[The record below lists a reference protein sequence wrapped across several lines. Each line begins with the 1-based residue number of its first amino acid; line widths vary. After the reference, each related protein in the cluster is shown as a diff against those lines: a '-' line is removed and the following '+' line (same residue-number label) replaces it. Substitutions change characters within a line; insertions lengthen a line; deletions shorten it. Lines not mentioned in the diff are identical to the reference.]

1 LIAGSAPRC
10 ALAFRLINPKVPG
23 TGGKALT
30 YNHREGHAGMTAPLT
45 TTTVTTIT
53 PGKLMGEVTRL
64 VGELKS
70 NPLPTPVA
78 EGLSGLHYTLERLQP
93 QVEAQDAELK
103 RLRALARTA
112 EVINSSLDLTTVLN
126 QVMDTIIKLTSAER
140 GFLMLKDERG
150 ELQFRIARNLER
162 ATIDKSDFNVSRT
175 ILNTVAAS
183 GEPVVTTNAAADPR
197 FSDQMSVVNFS
208 LRSIVCVPLRFKD
221 RITGVIYVD
230 NRIRTGLFTEKERD
244 LLHAFANQAAI
255 AIENARQ
262 YQQVLEL
269 KELLDNVFASIASG
283 VITTDVSDTI
293 TLCNAAAEQILGM
306 PRAALEGR
314 PLSDAIPGPHDFMA
328 QVKTERRALI
338 GHELNPHLPQRGA
351 VNWNVNVSP
360 LRDSGQG
367 GTQGLAIVVD
377 DVTERKRLRSK
388 YEVFTRMVPPQVVER
403 LDVTSLQLGGLRRT
417 VSIVFADIQGF
428 TSLSE
433 NIDPEVLIEKLNRY
447 VGTAAEAMLL
457 QEATV
462 DKFIGDAVM
471 AFFNAPDDQPDYAL
485 RAIRAAWQMREDI
498 EELRNEMEPQ
508 FQLGFRIGVHV
519 GEVIAGLVGT
529 TDRLDYTI
537 IGDTV
542 NTAKR
547 IQEYGVTRRVTLSDA
562 IYQLVKDDVVVAPRE
577 PMQVK
582 GRAQPVVVYE
592 LEGLR

>member
-1 LIAGSAPRC
+1 
-10 ALAFRLINPKVPG
+10 
-23 TGGKALT
+23 
-30 YNHREGHAGMTAPLT
+30 MTAPLT
-45 TTTVTTIT
+45 TTITSIT
-53 PGKLMGEVTRL
+53 PGSLIGELTRL
-64 VGELKS
+64 AANLRVTHAAQ
-70 NPLPTPVA
+70 LPTAVA
-78 EGLSGLHYTLERLQP
+78 DGLNGLHYTLERLQP
-93 QVEAQDAELK
+93 QIEAQEAELK

-140 GFLMLKDERG
+140 GFLMLKNERG

-162 ATIDKSDFNVSRT
+162 ATIDKTDFNVSRT
-175 ILNTVAAS
+175 ILNSVAES

-208 LRSIVCVPLRFKD
+208 LRSIVCVPLRFRD

-244 LLHAFANQAAI
+244 LLHAFSNQAAI

-262 YQQVLEL
+262 FQQVLEL

-283 VITTDVSDTI
+283 VITTDVNDTI
-293 TLCNAAAEQILGM
+293 ILCNAAAEQILGL
-306 PRAALEGR
+306 PRSALEGR
-314 PLSDAIPGPHDFMA
+314 PLAEALFVPHDIMA
-328 QVKTERRALI
+328 QVKSEQRALV
-338 GHELNPHLPQRGA
+338 GHELNPTLPLRG
-351 VNWNVNVSP
+351 VMSWNLNVSP

-367 GTQGLAIVVD
+367 QQGLAFVVD

-403 LDVTSLQLGGLRRT
+403 LDVSSLQLGGVRRT
-417 VSIVFADIQGF
+417 VSIVFADVQGF

-433 NIDPEVLIEKLNRY
+433 TIDPEILIEKLNRY

-471 AFFNAPDDQPDYAL
+471 AFFNAPDDQPDHAL

-498 EELRNEMEPQ
+498 EELRNEMEAQ
-508 FQLGFRIGVHV
+508 FKLGFRIGVHL
-519 GEVIAGLVGT
+519 GEVIVGLVGT

-562 IYQLVKDDVVVAPRE
+562 MYQQVKDHVIVTPRE

-582 GRAQPVVVYE
+582 GRVQPVAVYE
-592 LEGLR
+592 LEGLK